1 MARWITPLQIGRR
14 LKSIRVENGF
24 SQEDIAKILQIPRS
38 SVVQMEKGNR
48 QISAVELAL
57 LSESIGFS
65 IDRFL
70 GSNYEV
76 SSGFAVVEEPEIESE
91 ITRMRDSKPVLKRA
105 KLETVLLYITGQC
118 GAKPNMDV
126 NLLMYLLYF
135 CDFNHYEI
143 HEEQLT
149 GTLYT
154 KQTFGPSPEHVPGII
169 KEMEKAKILQRFKGT
184 CSGKPCIKY
193 LPGISADL
201 MKISAAE
208 KEVIDRVVEQFSDWP
223 ASALCDYSRED
234 RPMRATNEGEPI
246 ADELV
251 FYRRPPYSVRIYEA
265 DYD

>member
-1 MARWITPLQIGRR
+1 MDISAEKIGRR
-14 LKSIRVENGF
+14 IRNFRKQKGL
-24 SQEDIAKILQIPRS
+24 SQEDIATILQIPRS

-48 QISAVELAL
+48 QISVVELVL
-57 LSESIGFS
+57 LSESFGFS
-65 IDRFL
+65 IDKFL
-70 GSNYEV
+70 SSNYKEP
-76 SSGFAVVEEPEIESE
+76 SGFAVVEEPEIESE
-91 ITRMRDSKPVLKRA
+91 ITKMRDSKPVLKRA

-118 GAKPNMDV
+118 GAKPNMDER
-126 NLLMYLLYF
+126 LLMYLLYF

-149 GTLYT
+149 GALYT

-169 KEMEKAKILQRFKGT
+169 KEMEKAKILQRFKSS

-208 KEVIDRVVEQFSDWP
+208 KEVIDRVVEQFSGWP

-234 RPMRATNEGEPI
+234 MPVRATKQGEPI
-246 ADELV
+246 AYELV